1 MRKSSRGGGWAIFAK
16 RVQQQAMQP
25 FLGWV
30 LELDA
35 CFAEEG
41 FGPCAWYA
49 LNAVAPVNYALQ
61 RCAPLRERLNREQP
75 AFARSLGAT
84 VGSSRRIVPRGVSE
98 RLFGSIFGALC
109 FARAVGGARHVL
121 VDRGRRDG
129 EEVPGAWG

>member
-1 MRKSSRGGGWAIFAK
+1 MRRRRAAQVRLAICRIYIIRDGAHVEVRPEAADGEARRAFVGVDALEDDVVLGLGEGDEEELEGRRLLGHPCGFAK

-61 RCAPLRERLNREQP
+61 RSA
-75 AFARSLGAT
+75 
-84 VGSSRRIVPRGVSE
+84 
-98 RLFGSIFGALC
+98 AL
-109 FARAVGGARHVL
+109 
-121 VDRGRRDG
+121 
-129 EEVPGAWG
+129 